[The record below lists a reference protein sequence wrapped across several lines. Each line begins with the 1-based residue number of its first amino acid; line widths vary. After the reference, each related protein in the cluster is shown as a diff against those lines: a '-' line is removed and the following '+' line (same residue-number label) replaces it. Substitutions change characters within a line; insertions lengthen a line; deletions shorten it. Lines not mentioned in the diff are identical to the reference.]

1 MFLHKR
7 KFSCVISNII
17 GYNLMCR
24 NFLHMSGTSSHHTVC
39 TSTQKYCHLK
49 AKQKVQ
55 VFVVTTEK
63 DKIVY
68 RLI

>member
-1 MFLHKR
+1 
-7 KFSCVISNII
+7 
-17 GYNLMCR
+17 MCR

-55 VFVVTTEK
+55 VFVVTRQDCVSIDIK
-63 DKIVY
+63 Y
-68 RLI
+68 RGSDNIDYKK